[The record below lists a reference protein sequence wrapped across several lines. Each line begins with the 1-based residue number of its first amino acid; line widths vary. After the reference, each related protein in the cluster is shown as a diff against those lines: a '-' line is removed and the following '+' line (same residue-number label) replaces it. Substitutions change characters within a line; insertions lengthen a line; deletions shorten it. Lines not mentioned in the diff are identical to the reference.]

1 MEIKN
6 RRSHADGRCLVRG
19 VLHTAEGV
27 ECGVCV
33 DTSGDA
39 EPNADAMTPDAERSF
54 RLYAGL
60 DMPGGTIRRVG
71 QVIAR
76 DLLREIDRLRGEVL
90 AYVAEADE
98 QIRLRDEARAQLAAL
113 RSEVSEALGVPTGIG
128 PAPGEIARLA
138 REHREMVM
146 RCGEAADYMAA
157 DDERIARLEAQ
168 LAALREAAGPHAAS
182 EYASDAETRVLR
194 IVLADTEDAAKAH
207 DRRVRA
213 EALREAAA
221 ALRKEAMRQPE
232 DGEVAAGV
240 MRAAGRLLEMAIEI
254 EGGER

>member
-54 RLYAGL
+54 RLYAAGL
-60 DMPGGTIRRVG
+60 DRPGGTIRRVG

-113 RSEVSEALGVPTGIG
+113 RAEVHGVLSELEEERNAVLAVLALLARIVKYEREDGAVTPRAT
-128 PAPGEIARLA
+128 RLA
-138 REHREMVM
+138 RVCE
-146 RCGEAADYMAA
+146 EARALL
-157 DDERIARLEAQ
+157 AR
-168 LAALREAAGPHAAS
+168 
-182 EYASDAETRVLR
+182 V
-194 IVLADTEDAAKAH
+194 
-207 DRRVRA
+207 
-213 EALREAAA
+213 
-221 ALRKEAMRQPE
+221 
-232 DGEVAAGV
+232 
-240 MRAAGRLLEMAIEI
+240 
-254 EGGER
+254 GGAR